1 MVFKLTRDAE
11 AKWMSDSA
19 LQRTTQEDMTAEEYD
34 QAGDR
39 YFRNGERDKA
49 LEYWEEALQLDPDS
63 ATIKRKVRN
72 KTIFFD

>member
-1 MVFKLTRDAE
+1 
-11 AKWMSDSA
+11 
-19 LQRTTQEDMTAEEYD
+19 MTAEEYD
-34 QAGDR
+34 HAGDI
-39 YFRNGERDKA
+39 YFMNGERDKA